1 MKLKV
6 KPLKFSAGCP
16 VAIISESFAIKSSIH
31 VDERVVL
38 RKDKKSIIA
47 VVDIAKKLL
56 SEKEIAVSSEV
67 IKELNIREGG
77 YVEVEISPKP
87 KSVLLI
93 RKKLACQTLS
103 KREIE
108 AIIKDIA
115 HNALT
120 EAEIAYFVSA
130 IYKCGVSLEETV
142 DMTRAI
148 YMTGQKLNLN
158 NRPIVDKHSIGGI
171 PGRITPIL
179 VSICAASGLI
189 IPKTSSRAITTPS
202 GTADAMEFLTN
213 VEFSVQELRK
223 IVKKTGACIVWGG
236 SLGLAPADDKIIQVE
251 RLLNLDPKPQMIA
264 SIIAKKLAVGAH
276 YVLIDIP
283 YGKNAK
289 VDKKEAKK
297 LARDFMKISKIFKL
311 KTKCV
316 LTQNNEPLGNGIGP
330 ALEIDDVIK
339 VLKREDKCHMLEEK
353 AIFLSGKLLEVTGKA
368 RPGQGEKLAR
378 QILDSGMAY
387 RKFIE
392 IVEAQGGRIRRFTK
406 PEFNHFIK
414 AKKSGKVK
422 EVNIKKLNM
431 IARIAGCPLDKLS
444 GIYLHKH
451 LNQDVKKGE
460 TLMTIF
466 SQNKLELED
475 SVSYCKSE
483 EPIIVK

>member
-6 KPLKFSAGCP
+6 KPLKFSAGRP
-16 VAIISESFAIKSSIH
+16 IAIISEPFAIKSNIH
-31 VDERVVL
+31 VDERVIF
-38 RKDKKSIIA
+38 RKDKKSIVA

-56 SEKEIAVSSEV
+56 GKEEVAVSSEI
-67 IKELNIREGG
+67 IKELNIREGD
-77 YVEVEISPKP
+77 YIEIEISPKP

-93 RKKLACQTLS
+93 RRKLACQTLS

-108 AIIKDIA
+108 AVIKDIV

-130 IYKCGVSLEETV
+130 IYKCGVSIKEIA

-148 YMTGQKLNLN
+148 YMTGKKLNLN

-171 PGRITPIL
+171 PGRVTPIL
-179 VSICAASGLI
+179 VSICAAAGLT

-202 GTADAMEFLTN
+202 GTADAMEFLAN
-213 VEFSVQELRK
+213 VEFSVEELRK
-223 IVKKTGACIVWGG
+223 IVRKTNACIVWGG

-289 VDKKEAKK
+289 VDEKEAKK

-316 LTQNNEPLGNGIGP
+316 LTRNNEPLGNGIGP

-353 AIFLSGKLLEVTGKA
+353 SVFLSGKLLEITNKA
-368 RPGQGEKLAR
+368 KPGYGEKLAR
-378 QILDSGMAY
+378 QILDSGKAY
-387 RKFIE
+387 SKFVE
-392 IVEAQGGRIRRFTK
+392 IVGAQGGKIRRFQEPK
-406 PEFNHFIK
+406 FKYLIK
-414 AKKSGKVK
+414 AKKSGRIT

-431 IARIAGCPLDKLS
+431 IARIAGCPLNKLA

-451 LNQDVKKGE
+451 LNQNVKKDE
-460 TLMTIF
+460 ILMTIF
-466 SQNKLELED
+466 SLNQLELD
-475 SVSYCKSE
+475 DAVSYCESE
-483 EPIIVK
+483 VPIIIK